1 MEYKDYYKILGVN
14 KNASTDEIKKAY
26 RKLAVKY
33 HPDKNPNNKQ
43 AEEKFKEINEANE
56 VLGDPDKRKKYDT
69 LGENYKSYERTGANP
84 NDFDWSQF
92 TQQQQR
98 RGGSRQYETETEFDF
113 GGSGFS
119 DFFEQIFGGGFGR
132 STQNQR
138 SGGGR
143 PSRGADYRL
152 DIDLTLEEAY
162 TGTVRQF
169 ETDGEKLQI
178 KLKPG
183 TYDGQQLR
191 IKGKG
196 GKARAGNNN
205 RGDILAFIRIVPHP
219 HFVRKGNDLHCDIPV
234 ELYTAILGG
243 KATIRTL
250 KGLMKVDI
258 AKESDNGS
266 VLRLKGLGM
275 PIYDKPGSFGDL
287 YAKVK
292 IIMPKNLSAKEIEL
306 FKQLAAGRTKA
317 HV

>member
-1 MEYKDYYKILGVN
+1 MQYKDYYKTLGVN
-14 KNASTDEIKKAY
+14 KNASADEIKKAY

-33 HPDKNPNNKQ
+33 HPDKNPNNKP

-56 VLGDPDKRKKYDT
+56 VLGDPEKRKKYDT
-69 LGENYKSYERTGANP
+69 LGENWKSYERTGANP

-92 TQQQQR
+92 TQQQR
-98 RGGSRQYETETEFDF
+98 RGSRNYETETEFDF

-132 STQNQR
+132 GN
-138 SGGGR
+138 GR
-143 PSRGADYRL
+143 GNPGRASRGADYRL
-152 DIDLTLEEAY
+152 DINLTLEEAY

-196 GKARAGNNN
+196 GRGSHNSQ
-205 RGDILAFIRIVPHP
+205 RGDIHAFVHITPHP
-219 HFVRKGNDLHCDIPV
+219 HFVRKGDDIYCDIPV
-234 ELYTAILGG
+234 ELYTAVLGG
-243 KATIRTL
+243 KAAIRTL
-250 KGLMKVDI
+250 KGLIKVDI
-258 AKESDNGS
+258 AKESDNGA

-275 PIYDKPGSFGDL
+275 PKYDKPGMPGDL

-292 IIMPKNLSAKEIEL
+292 IMMPKNLSAKEIEL
-306 FKQLAAGRTKA
+306 FKQLAALRNKA
-317 HV
+317 PV